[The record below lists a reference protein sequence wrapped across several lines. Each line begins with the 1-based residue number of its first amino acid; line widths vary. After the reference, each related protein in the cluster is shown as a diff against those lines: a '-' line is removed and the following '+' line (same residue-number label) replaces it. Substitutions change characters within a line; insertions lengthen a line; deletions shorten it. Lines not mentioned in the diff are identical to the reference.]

1 MAILEFMS
9 NRTREKQALVV
20 FILLVFVGMGGLIWY
35 LFAGHSWNVTA
46 SNIDESVGQMEGY
59 TAIVFDGTMPEKTSS
74 SSKGKTTAQAQANST
89 TSSKTEASST
99 TATDSEASSGV
110 DASEKTASSSESANQ
125 NASAEVATSTDSEE
139 QAKAAAESDSQAQG
153 DGAESSTGSKAEA
166 STSATE
172 SASTQGNSS
181 TKESKKP
188 LQASEVRNNY
198 VDKGASV
205 LTLDVS
211 NPSIYSEGTIVKR
224 AGKRI
229 GVVSIEKPLNEV
241 SAKRL
246 LAQFVSAK
254 VDIVVCIAPQASYVK
269 GISGIDIVVCTE
281 DEEVSTTGQTEGK
294 TFIVNAP
301 TVGSVGAVLVSPSNV
316 VSAKVLDHL

>member
-1 MAILEFMS
+1 MS

-59 TAIVFDGTMPEKTSS
+59 TAIVFDGTMPEKTSE
-74 SSKGKTTAQAQANST
+74 SSKGKTTAQTQANPT
-89 TSSKTEASST
+89 TSSKTEGSTT
-99 TATDSEASSGV
+99 TATDDMAASGTEAS
-110 DASEKTASSSESANQ
+110 DKAASSSESGES
-125 NASAEVATSTDSEE
+125 NASGEATTSADPE
-139 QAKAAAESDSQAQG
+139 QQTKAAAQSDAQPQG
-153 DGAESSTGSKAEA
+153 IGAESATDSKTETTTSTAETATTQSK
-166 STSATE
+166 SSA
-172 SASTQGNSS
+172 
-181 TKESKKP
+181 KESKKP
-188 LQASEVRNNY
+188 LQASEVRDSY

-211 NPSIYSEGTIVKR
+211 DPSIYSEGTIVKR

-254 VDIVVCIAPQASYVK
+254 VDIVVCIAPESNYVK

>member
-1 MAILEFMS
+1 MAILEDMS

-20 FILLVFVGMGGLIWY
+20 FILLVFIGMGGLIWY

-74 SSKGKTTAQAQANST
+74 VSKGKSSVKAEADSTA
-89 TSSKTEASST
+89 SSKTEASST
-99 TATDSEASSGV
+99 TVTDDVAASGAETNDKV
-110 DASEKTASSSESANQ
+110 ASSSESVDSNVSADASMPADSEQQTKAETNSDMEEQ
-125 NASAEVATSTDSEE
+125 EYGTKSATDSKAGTNTSAE
-139 QAKAAAESDSQAQG
+139 
-153 DGAESSTGSKAEA
+153 
-166 STSATE
+166 E
-172 SASTQGNSS
+172 SASTQSKSS
-181 TKESKKP
+181 ATESKKP
-188 LQASEVRNNY
+188 LQASEVRDNY

-211 NPSIYSEGTIVKR
+211 DPSIYSEGTIVKR

-229 GVVSIEKPLNEV
+229 GIVSIEKSLNEV

-246 LAQFVSAK
+246 LAQFVSAQ
-254 VDIVVCIAPQASYVK
+254 VDIVVCIAPEASYVK

-281 DEEVSTTGQTEGK
+281 DEGVSTTGQTEGK

-316 VSAKVLDHL
+316 VSAKVLDRL

>member
-1 MAILEFMS
+1 MAILEGMS

-20 FILLVFVGMGGLIWY
+20 FILLVFIGMGGLIWY

-74 SSKGKTTAQAQANST
+74 ASKGKSSVKAEADST
-89 TSSKTEASST
+89 TSSKTEESSTLVTDDMSASGTETNDKAASSSGSVDSNVSAEASMSADSEQQT
-99 TATDSEASSGV
+99 KAETNSDSELQEYGTKSATDS
-110 DASEKTASSSESANQ
+110 N
-125 NASAEVATSTDSEE
+125 ATST
-139 QAKAAAESDSQAQG
+139 
-153 DGAESSTGSKAEA
+153 STA
-166 STSATE
+166 E
-172 SASTQGNSS
+172 SASTQSKSS
-181 TKESKKP
+181 ATESKKP
-188 LQASEVRNNY
+188 LQASEVRDNY

-211 NPSIYSEGTIVKR
+211 DPSIYSEGTIVKR

-229 GVVSIEKPLNEV
+229 GIVSIEKPLNEV

-246 LAQFVSAK
+246 LSQFVSAQ
-254 VDIVVCIAPQASYVK
+254 VDIVVCIAPEASYVK

>member
-1 MAILEFMS
+1 MAILEDMS

-20 FILLVFVGMGGLIWY
+20 FILLVFIGMGGLIWY

-74 SSKGKTTAQAQANST
+74 ASKVKSSVKAEADSTA
-89 TSSKTEASST
+89 SSKTEASST
-99 TATDSEASSGV
+99 TVTDDVAASGAETNDKVALSSESIDSNVSADASMPADSEQQTKAETNSDMEEQEYGTKSATDSKAG
-110 DASEKTASSSESANQ
+110 TNT
-125 NASAEVATSTDSEE
+125 SAE
-139 QAKAAAESDSQAQG
+139 
-153 DGAESSTGSKAEA
+153 
-166 STSATE
+166 E
-172 SASTQGNSS
+172 SASTQSKSS
-181 TKESKKP
+181 ATESKKP
-188 LQASEVRNNY
+188 LQASEVRDNY

-211 NPSIYSEGTIVKR
+211 DPSIYSEGTIVKR

-229 GVVSIEKPLNEV
+229 GIVSIEKSLNEV

-246 LAQFVSAK
+246 LAQFVSAQ
-254 VDIVVCIAPQASYVK
+254 VDIVVCIAPEASYVK

-281 DEEVSTTGQTEGK
+281 DEDVSTTGQTEGK

-316 VSAKVLDHL
+316 VSAKVLDRL